1 MIADPAALAGLVT
14 REVRTGSRAG
24 ATTRIAVARR
34 LYPTDQADL
43 WDAVTNAERIPRWFV
58 PVSGELVLG
67 GHYQLEGNAGGVVE
81 RCEAPSE
88 FAVTWE
94 MGPMVSWL
102 EVTLS
107 AVDDGTVLELVH
119 EAPVDPEM
127 WGQYGPGAVGVGWD
141 LCLLGVGMYVAG
153 DAVPNAPAEADAFRT
168 SVEGTEFI
176 RRSGA
181 GWREAAIADGD
192 EADAARE
199 AAERTIAA
207 YTAPVD
213 GHSS

>member
-14 REVRTGSRAG
+14 REVRTGSRDG

-81 RCEAPSE
+81 RCEEPSV

-107 AVDDGTVLELVH
+107 AVDDGTLLELVH
-119 EAPVDPEM
+119 EAPVDPDM
-127 WGQYGPGAVGVGWD
+127 WTQYGPGAVGVGWD

-153 DAVPNAPAEADAFRT
+153 DSVPNAPADADAFRT
-168 SVEGTEFI
+168 SAEGTEFI
-176 RRSGA
+176 RRSGD
-181 GWREAAIADGD
+181 GWAEAAIADGD

-199 AAERTIAA
+199 AAARTIAA